1 MKMPSFI
8 CTRLRVCPGQQ
19 RSWRVEIGALLV
31 SLFTL
36 ASSPAWS
43 APIDHFFAKSP
54 VFKFDRETTL
64 ATLKRKYPDLAYD
77 AISVTHITQRTGS
90 KLVQSIAFS
99 VYEDKL
105 TSSKILLNKNVS
117 SAAAIA
123 AAARRQGYNLI
134 SERDVNVVGNHPN
147 GSTLEASTSRRE
159 VQWRVVVGPRDAEA
173 RTAAIA
179 APASAAPAGALSGDS
194 DEAALSR
201 HLAWFL
207 DNAPL
212 MQFTQGTPLAQIRQH
227 YPDVS
232 LMEDTAQDYQ
242 AFKTSTPFVER
253 VEFHTENDGK
263 RLTWIGV
270 YFKPGL
276 DQKAM
281 AATFSSVLT
290 SHYGE
295 LLRDTAS
302 EHLVRRADFT
312 NAFHTRWYF
321 RQKQWGA
328 GIYPPK

>member
-1 MKMPSFI
+1 MNSFI
-8 CTRLRVCPGQQ
+8 GNGLCGRPGGLRQWPRIASV
-19 RSWRVEIGALLV
+19 VLAALLSLV
-31 SLFTL
+31 SAPT
-36 ASSPAWS
+36 WS

-77 AISVTHITQRTGS
+77 AVSVTHITQRTGS

-123 AAARRQGYNLI
+123 AAAKRQGYNLI
-134 SERDVNVVGNHPN
+134 SERDINVVGNHPN
-147 GSTLEASTSRRE
+147 GSTFEASTSRRE
-159 VQWRVVVGPRDAEA
+159 VQWRVVVGPRDAKA
-173 RTAAIA
+173 KTAAIA
-179 APASAAPAGALSGDS
+179 APATAAPTGALSAGSDS
-194 DEAALSR
+194 ATLSR
-201 HLAWFL
+201 HLAWYL
-207 DNAPL
+207 DNAAL
-212 MQFTQGTPLAQIRQH
+212 MQFTQKTPLSQIRQH
-227 YPDVS
+227 YPDVA
-232 LMEDTAQDYQ
+232 LKADTAQDYQ
-242 AFKTSTPFVER
+242 ATDASTPFVER

-281 AATFSSVLT
+281 AEAFSSEL
-290 SHYGE
+290 SAHYGE
-295 LLRDTAS
+295 LLRDTSS